1 MTGPNL
7 IIQIPCFNEA
17 ANLGITLASL
27 PRAVPG
33 FAQVEWMI
41 IDDGSTDQTIAV
53 AKAAGVD
60 HIVRLGHNQGLAR
73 AFAAGIEAALRAG
86 ADVIVNTD
94 ADNQYRA
101 EDIPK
106 LTAPILAGEA
116 DLVIGARPIVDTPHF
131 SRTKKAL
138 QLVGSMVVR
147 MASRTQV
154 VDAPSGFRALSRAA
168 AERLHVHGEYTYTL
182 ETIIAAGQSKMAVTS
197 VPIRTNPDLRPSR
210 LVKSVPGYVLRSAIT
225 ILRSF
230 ATYRPL
236 RFFCG
241 IGVLLFAGGCAL
253 AVRYLYFVALGE
265 GDGHVQSVIV
275 SALLIGMGVFT
286 GLIGVVADLIAV
298 NRELLEKLLA
308 RERSHGQAAPPAP
321 VRPHGRGRGGVRRRS
336 SWDPTQW
343 PPRCPP
349 TRRSPAA
356 TITQSIPCATR
367 WRAGWSTAF
376 SPHLRNSRSAAARGR
391 CTRSAAARASS
402 APCSPSAA
410 LRCAAVISA
419 RPRSR
424 SRAAAPPIWACP

>member
-1 MTGPNL
+1 MTGSTL

-17 ANLGITLASL
+17 TTLGITLAGL

-33 FAQVEWMI
+33 FARVEWMV
-41 IDDGSTDQTIAV
+41 IDDGSTDATIRV
-53 AKAAGVD
+53 AQDAGVD
-60 HIVRLGHNQGLAR
+60 HIVRLGRNQGLAR

-94 ADNQYRA
+94 ADNQYHA

-116 DLVIGARPIVDTPHF
+116 DLVIGARPIIDTPHF

-138 QLVGSMVVR
+138 QLVGCMVVR

-182 ETIIAAGQSKMAVTS
+182 ETIIAAGQRRMAVAS

-230 ATYRPL
+230 ATYKPL

-241 IGVLLFAGGCAL
+241 IGLLLFAGGLAL
-253 AVRYLYFVALGE
+253 GVRYLYFAALGE
-265 GDGHVQSVIV
+265 GDGH
-275 SALLIGMGVFT
+275 
-286 GLIGVVADLIAV
+286 
-298 NRELLEKLLA
+298 
-308 RERSHGQAAPPAP
+308 
-321 VRPHGRGRGGVRRRS
+321 
-336 SWDPTQW
+336 
-343 PPRCPP
+343 
-349 TRRSPAA
+349 
-356 TITQSIPCATR
+356 
-367 WRAGWSTAF
+367 
-376 SPHLRNSRSAAARGR
+376 
-391 CTRSAAARASS
+391 
-402 APCSPSAA
+402 
-410 LRCAAVISA
+410 
-419 RPRSR
+419 
-424 SRAAAPPIWACP
+424 